1 MAQNQFNDKI
11 HDIHIYMMHDTSNK
25 TEFQKPNEL
34 LVDIIKD

>member
-25 TEFQKPNEL
+25 IEFQKPNEL
-34 LVDIIKD
+34 LIDIIKD